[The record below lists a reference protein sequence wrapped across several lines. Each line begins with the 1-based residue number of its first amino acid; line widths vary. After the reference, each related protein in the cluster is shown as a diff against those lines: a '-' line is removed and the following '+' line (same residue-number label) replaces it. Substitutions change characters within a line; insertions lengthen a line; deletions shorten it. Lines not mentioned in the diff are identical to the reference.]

1 MWNHYKYQQLLLQ
14 IPRGSQVG
22 VSPHNLKTSEVP
34 GDEFRAH
41 PSTGMSPASLLD
53 KLTELCPCGTIGELG
68 IELSW
73 QE

>member
-53 KLTELCPCGTIGELG
+53 K
-68 IELSW
+68 
-73 QE
+73 